1 MIQQAGSEAS
11 AAESEDLIEL
21 SIGKHGASVRA
32 EDVTGTELVAVAL
45 FVAFVVFAVWFR
57 WGRRRA

>member
-1 MIQQAGSEAS
+1 VIQQAGSEAS

-45 FVAFVVFAVWFR
+45 RCLVPV
-57 WGRRRA
+57 G